1 MRRALFDTV
10 SVVIGSGKVVDR
22 EGFFSAVYAAS
33 IGSITGSPTAA
44 KLTVKVEH
52 CDTKDG
58 TFEVVPDSKLD
69 PDTTTS
75 NGILKE
81 ISVTSGE
88 EIKMNL
94 DLLGC
99 KRYIKITPT
108 ISFTGGTSPAA
119 SGAAYALVLGDPA
132 QAPV

>member
-1 MRRALFDTV
+1 M
-10 SVVIGSGKVVDR
+10 
-22 EGFFSAVYAAS
+22 
-33 IGSITGSPTAA
+33 
-44 KLTVKVEH
+44 
-52 CDTKDG
+52 
-58 TFEVVPDSKLD
+58 VPDSKLD

-75 NGILKE
+75 DGILKE

-119 SGAAYALVLGDPA
+119 SGAAYALVLGDPVL
-132 QAPV
+132 APV

>member
-22 EGFFSAVYAAS
+22 EGFLSTVYAAS

-58 TFEVVPDSKLD
+58 L
-69 PDTTTS
+69 
-75 NGILKE
+75 LKWSR
-81 ISVTSGE
+81 IPSWIQT
-88 EIKMNL
+88 L
-94 DLLGC
+94 Q
-99 KRYIKITPT
+99 
-108 ISFTGGTSPAA
+108 PAMA
-119 SGAAYALVLGDPA
+119 S
-132 QAPV
+132 

>member
-22 EGFFSAVYAAS
+22 EGFLSAVYAAS

-75 NGILKE
+75 DGILKE
-81 ISVTSGE
+81 ISV
-88 EIKMNL
+88 NL
-94 DLLGC
+94 DLVGC

-119 SGAAYALVLGDPA
+119 SGAAYALVLGDLA

>member
-22 EGFFSAVYAAS
+22 EGFLSAVYAAS

-58 TFEVVPDSKLD
+58 TFEVVGFQAGSRHYNQRWHPEGDFRDIRRRDQDESGPFRLQALCQDHTNNQLYRRNK
-69 PDTTTS
+69 PG
-75 NGILKE
+75 GIRS
-81 ISVTSGE
+81 SVCACPG
-88 EIKMNL
+88 
-94 DLLGC
+94 
-99 KRYIKITPT
+99 
-108 ISFTGGTSPAA
+108 
-119 SGAAYALVLGDPA
+119 
-132 QAPV
+132 

>member
-1 MRRALFDTV
+1 MLHLSDPSPDPRR
-10 SVVIGSGKVVDR
+10 
-22 EGFFSAVYAAS
+22 
-33 IGSITGSPTAA
+33 PQ

-75 NGILKE
+75 DGILKE

-119 SGAAYALVLGDPA
+119 SGAAYVLVLGDPA
-132 QAPV
+132 LAPV

>member
-22 EGFFSAVYAAS
+22 EGFL
-33 IGSITGSPTAA
+33 SPTAA

-75 NGILKE
+75 DGILKE

-132 QAPV
+132 LAPV